1 MLGQEQLHYRITGD
15 AKGFKGAI
23 NQSQKS
29 LSGFQ
34 SQLKGVASSLKLVMT
49 GALVAAGGQ
58 SVKLAKN
65 FTKSMTQIKALV
77 GVASDEVDAMGIA
90 ARKMAIGTGK
100 SANEAAEALFF
111 ITSAGLR
118 GSDAMDVL
126 EASLKAASVGLG
138 ETKSVAD
145 LATSALNA
153 YGTENLS
160 AMEATDV
167 LTASVRE
174 GKLEASELAQ
184 SMGSVLPIASNM
196 GVQFHEVGAAFAAMS
211 RTGTNAAEASTALN
225 AILSGLLK
233 PTQQAEQALG
243 EMGLSSKGLKTQI
256 KEEGLLSVLKTLKTE
271 FDKNSD
277 AAGRVFPNI
286 RALKGVLDL
295 VGAGAETNA
304 KIFESLS
311 ESLGA
316 TDEAFALSKDA
327 SKTFDIE
334 FAKLQ
339 DRLLTVGETL
349 LPLVNN
355 GLKALNLLLG
365 GKTDTRSQIEIAEE
379 KLGKLE
385 QKVEDTT
392 AALEYWQ
399 NKGLEGDDIQ
409 RFTDAVKE
417 AEDKLQKQKYVVA
430 ALTEELQNLDKQTD
444 NNTDSNNDNNTSV
457 EELNTIY
464 QTYKKTI
471 KELGHQQRILGSD
484 IDLVGE
490 SIKETEKSLIELLN
504 VGQENTKAFDDLSKK
519 LQELKNLQATN
530 FAELF
535 GEDEDIELD
544 MSHIDE
550 FVKQYDKNFA
560 QKLAEINKEMSDDI
574 NNQTDEMLNNQVTKI
589 FDSFKLQEEQAKQVA
604 QNVMQVGAIV
614 QQHLVAM
621 SDGLIN
627 SLGLANEGIQGFI
640 KNIIKILV
648 QLGIQ
653 QLINAMVSKATSK
666 IQVAT
671 QFSVAQAGAIASA
684 TNTAAMLPFGFAL
697 LPGMIAAAT
706 SQVGAAFGGLTAF
719 AEGGIVTGPVM
730 GLVGAAGSEAIIPL
744 DRLPQLMQQSQGNQ
758 TGEFTLRGQDLILA
772 LERSGDFRS
781 RITG

>member
-1 MLGQEQLHYRITGD
+1 MLGQEQLHYRVTGD

-23 NQSQKS
+23 NQSKKS
-29 LSGFQ
+29 LNSFQ
-34 SQLKGVASSLKLVMT
+34 SQLKGVASSLKLVMA

-58 SVKLAKN
+58 SVKLAKD
-65 FTKSMTQIKALV
+65 FSKSMTQIKALV
-77 GVASDEVDAMGIA
+77 GVASDEVDAMGKT
-90 ARKMAIGTGK
+90 AREMAISTGK

-118 GSDAMDVL
+118 GEDAMNVL

-153 YGTENLS
+153 YGIENLS

-233 PTQQAEQALG
+233 PTDDAEQALA
-243 EMGLSSKGLKTQI
+243 EMGLSSKGLKEQI

-271 FDKNSD
+271 FDKNGD
-277 AAGRVFPNI
+277 AAARVFPNI

-304 KIFESLS
+304 QIFESLS
-311 ESLGA
+311 NSVGA
-316 TDEAFALSKDA
+316 TDEAFSKSKDA
-327 SKTFDIE
+327 SKEFDIE

-339 DRLLTVGETL
+339 DALLTLGQTT
-349 LPLVNN
+349 LPLVNK
-355 GLKALNLLLG
+355 GLKALNFLLG
-365 GKTDTRSQIEIAEE
+365 GKPDERSQIQVAEE
-379 KLGKLE
+379 TLSKLE
-385 QKVEDTT
+385 EKVNQTT
-392 AALEYWQ
+392 DALEYWQ
-399 NKGLEGDDIQ
+399 KKGLKGEALQ
-409 RFTDAVKE
+409 RFIDDVEE
-417 AEDKLQKQKYVVA
+417 AKNNLEKQKKVVEG
-430 ALTEELQNLDKQTD
+430 LTSELENLDKQTD
-444 NNTDSNNDNNTSV
+444 NNTDSNDDNKESV
-457 EELNTIY
+457 EKLNTIY
-464 QTYKKTI
+464 QTYLDTI
-471 KELGHQQRILGSD
+471 RQLENQERILGD
-484 IDLVGE
+484 EFDLTGA
-490 SIKETEKSLIELLN
+490 SIKETQKSLIELLN
-504 VGQENTKAFDDLSKK
+504 AGQENTKAFTDLTNK
-519 LQELKNLQATN
+519 LKELQNLQATN
-530 FAELF
+530 LAEQLA
-535 GEDEDIELD
+535 GDEDMTLD

-550 FVKQYDKNFA
+550 FVKQYDKDFA
-560 QKLAEINKEMSDDI
+560 QKLSDINKEMSDDI
-574 NNQTDEMLNNQVTKI
+574 SNQTDEMLNNQITKI
-589 FDSFKLQEEQAKQVA
+589 FDSFKLQEEHFKRIS

-621 SDGLIN
+621 SDQLIN

-640 KNIIKILV
+640 KNVIKVLV

-653 QLINAMVSKATSK
+653 QLINAMISKATSK
-666 IQVAT
+666 IQVGT

-684 TNTAAMLPFGFAL
+684 TNTAAMIPFGFAL

-706 SQVGAAFGGLTAF
+706 SQVGAAFAGLTAF

-730 GLVGAAGSEAIIPL
+730 GLVGEAGAEAIIPL
-744 DRLPQLMQQSQGNQ
+744 NRLPQLMQQSQGKQ

-772 LERSGDFRS
+772 LERSGDFRA